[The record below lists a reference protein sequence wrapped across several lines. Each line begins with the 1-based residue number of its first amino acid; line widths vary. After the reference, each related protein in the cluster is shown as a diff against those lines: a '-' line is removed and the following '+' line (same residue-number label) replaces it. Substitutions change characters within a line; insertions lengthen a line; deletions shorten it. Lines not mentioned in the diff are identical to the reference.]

1 MTTLGVARNAIAA
14 LLACICAVPAF
25 AVDSAFWHGVL
36 GSAWNDGKKGNASNW
51 YSQAPPNGTPR
62 DVPIKVANF
71 APGALTQHVF
81 FVGPTTIGTMRF
93 FANVENYEFNLN
105 GSSFDLTGLGID
117 NDSTTTPKFM
127 VGRRSQ
133 LRFTGAARIFGKG
146 AGDKA
151 QIDIRRHGQ
160 TIFQDGSRGG
170 NALVTLDLGGRLTF
184 RDTSSAE
191 RMFVSILSHSGV
203 SSIRFFGRSDPSRA
217 QFILAGGTLDVS
229 KTSGPANDN
238 KMTAGGVD
246 SNAGFLFIGHNT
258 LTVLKQLKLG
268 RNNDLYVHV
277 DKNKAGSIVV
287 AKTMTLGG
295 RLLIEGDGT
304 ARRTRYVLLRATG
317 GRTGRFKE
325 VIWLTAFD
333 ARNPRIIY
341 RPDRVIF
348 ELDPLPGG

>member
-1 MTTLGVARNAIAA
+1 M
-14 LLACICAVPAF
+14 
-25 AVDSAFWHGVL
+25 
-36 GSAWNDGKKGNASNW
+36 
-51 YSQAPPNGTPR
+51 
-62 DVPIKVANF
+62 
-71 APGALTQHVF
+71 
-81 FVGPTTIGTMRF
+81 
-93 FANVENYEFNLN
+93 
-105 GSSFDLTGLGID
+105 
-117 NDSTTTPKFM
+117 
-127 VGRRSQ
+127 
-133 LRFTGAARIFGKG
+133 
-146 AGDKA
+146 
-151 QIDIRRHGQ
+151 
-160 TIFQDGSRGG
+160 
-170 NALVTLDLGGRLTF
+170 
-184 RDTSSAE
+184 
-191 RMFVSILSHSGV
+191 
-203 SSIRFFGRSDPSRA
+203 
-217 QFILAGGTLDVS
+217 LAGGTLDVS

-304 ARRTRYVLLRATG
+304 ARRTRYVLLQATG